1 MRITVSAGARV
12 FRAYLPRVPILR
24 SSTLVLVALV
34 GWRSARAQAPIAAQL
49 QHAVR
54 LMDAGDWQKAE
65 QTLQVVLRAH
75 PNDADAL
82 NLLGVATVKQ
92 GRVDEAEAIF
102 RKATK
107 SNPSL
112 PAAWLNLAQLYERRD
127 DKEHGLQTLQEGL
140 SHAPHDP
147 RLLSETATLLAD
159 RGQFAEAVRRLQ
171 AVPSAARFSDY
182 WELLGRV
189 YLSNSDFAKAEEAL
203 LRALHGKPE
212 SVTLLRQL
220 TGIALKRGD
229 TARAWQYV
237 ARALRLAPNSPELLY
252 EYAQVSLQNKLSS
265 EAVLAMRKA
274 LLMEPDRPDFLF
286 FLGDA
291 LLDTSDFH
299 EALPY
304 FRRYVELRPDD
315 PRGHLSLGW
324 ALFLEKSFPEARQH
338 LEETLRLDAKQAD
351 AWYHLGMIA
360 YETNDSEKALEF
372 LTHALE
378 VDPGHARAHWGLGMV
393 YSREGRYEK
402 SRDEFEAAAHLDPDE
417 PKVHY
422 QLSQVYAR
430 LGESER
436 ARSELQLYQE
446 AQKKS
451 DERIKLSQRL
461 PSRVRG
467 GQPRP

>member
-1 MRITVSAGARV
+1 
-12 FRAYLPRVPILR
+12 
-24 SSTLVLVALV
+24 
-34 GWRSARAQAPIAAQL
+34 
-49 QHAVR
+49 
-54 LMDAGDWQKAE
+54 
-65 QTLQVVLRAH
+65 
-75 PNDADAL
+75 
-82 NLLGVATVKQ
+82 
-92 GRVDEAEAIF
+92 
-102 RKATK
+102 
-107 SNPSL
+107 
-112 PAAWLNLAQLYERRD
+112 
-127 DKEHGLQTLQEGL
+127 
-140 SHAPHDP
+140 
-147 RLLSETATLLAD
+147 
-159 RGQFAEAVRRLQ
+159 
-171 AVPSAARFSDY
+171 
-182 WELLGRV
+182 
-189 YLSNSDFAKAEEAL
+189 
-203 LRALHGKPE
+203 
-212 SVTLLRQL
+212 
-220 TGIALKRGD
+220 
-229 TARAWQYV
+229 
-237 ARALRLAPNSPELLY
+237 
-252 EYAQVSLQNKLSS
+252 
-265 EAVLAMRKA
+265 
-274 LLMEPDRPDFLF
+274 MEPDRPDFLF

-402 SRDEFEAAAHLDPDE
+402 SRDEFEAAAQHARRTRDPNAYAAALTMYGGDLLPDDRYDDWIDNRRQQLHQLYADLLRDAAQMHE
-417 PKVHY
+417 

-436 ARSELQLYQE
+436 ARSELRLYQE

-461 PSRVRG
+461 PSGVRG